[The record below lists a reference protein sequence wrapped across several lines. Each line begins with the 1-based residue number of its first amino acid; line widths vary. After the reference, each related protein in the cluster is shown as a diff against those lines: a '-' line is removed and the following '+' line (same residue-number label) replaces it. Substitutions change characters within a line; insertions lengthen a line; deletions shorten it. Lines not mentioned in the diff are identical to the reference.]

1 MVSEID
7 VLLSKYV
14 ENHIVANLGADML
27 AKIRKRLDEK
37 GYSLAQAIRLFY
49 PFNETLREFF
59 GNGTYGMLQKIFR
72 NIFEKKE
79 GSKNT
84 FVIKDKTFAS
94 QILETFG
101 NEDKKS
107 ILQAVAGSS
116 MSVAEILDKAG
127 IPKSSGYKII
137 NSLVDDGLLTVA
149 DQKTKN
155 PDGNKVSTY
164 KPTLSSIDIKIQ
176 NASIVIE
183 IRFSDDGI
191 KKSHI
196 VAAAAK
202 KKASKS

>member
-1 MVSEID
+1 MASEID
-7 VLLSKYV
+7 ILLSRYV
-14 ENHIVANLGADML
+14 ENHIVANLGTDMV
-27 AKIRKRLDEK
+27 AKIKKRLNEK
-37 GYSLAQAIRLFY
+37 GYSMDQAIRAFY

-84 FVIKDKTFAS
+84 FVIRDKAFAS

-107 ILQAVAGSS
+107 ILQAVAESS
-116 MSVAEILDKAG
+116 MSVSEILDKAN

-155 PDGNKVSTY
+155 PDGNKVSAY
-164 KPTLSSIDIKIQ
+164 KPTISSIDIKIQ
-176 NASIVIE
+176 NASIGIE
-183 IRFSDDGI
+183 VRFSDDGV

-196 VAAAAK
+196 VAAATRK
-202 KKASKS
+202 KGSKS